1 MNTRSNRMQIFSDN
15 LSDLNI
21 MVLSWKEKNEVV
33 GFIPTMGNLH
43 EGHLSLIRK
52 IKEFGA
58 TKTIVSIYVNPK
70 QFGPGEDYAKY
81 PRTLDG
87 DIKLL
92 EKVNVDCV
100 FCPSDKEIYPPNV
113 ESQVMINKLDLM
125 DELCGKY
132 RPGHFDGVLLV
143 VNRLLSIIQPNIA
156 IFGQKDY
163 QQYVLIKNMVRQLF
177 IPTEILMAPII
188 RENDGLAMS
197 SRNSYLNSNQRS
209 KAIHLYKSLIS
220 ARKKI
225 RENKIDCKS
234 ILRTEIERLN
244 KIGLSVDYLEI
255 RTSDDLSSVKEYK
268 KKNDEYVLLGA
279 VKLGKT
285 RLIDNIIL

>member
-225 RENKIDCKS
+225 RENKIDYKS

-279 VKLGKT
+279 IKLGKT

>member
-1 MNTRSNRMQIFSDN
+1 MNTRSNRMHIFSDN
-15 LSDLNI
+15 LSDLKLL
-21 MVLSWKEKNEVV
+21 VLSWKEKSEIV

-52 IKEFGA
+52 IKELGA

-81 PRTLDG
+81 PRTLDK

-92 EKVNVDCV
+92 EKLNVDCV

-113 ESQVMINKLDLM
+113 ESQLMINKLGLM
-125 DELCGKY
+125 YELCGKY

-143 VNRLLSIIQPNIA
+143 VSRLLNIIEPNIA

-163 QQYVLIKNMVRQLF
+163 QQYVLIKNMVQQLL

-197 SRNSYLNSNQRS
+197 SRNSYLSSNQRS
-209 KAIHLYKSLIS
+209 KALHLYNSLIS
-220 ARKKI
+220 TRKKI
-225 RENKIDCKS
+225 RENKKDYKS
-234 ILRTEIERLN
+234 IIRSEIERLN

-255 RTSDDLSSVKEYK
+255 RTSDDLASVKEYK

-279 VKLGKT
+279 IKLGKT

>member
-15 LSDLNI
+15 LSDLKV

-81 PRTLDG
+81 PRTLNG

-92 EKVNVDCV
+92 EKLNVDCL

-113 ESQVMINKLDLM
+113 KSHVMINKLDLM

-163 QQYVLIKNMVRQLF
+163 QQYVLIKNMVRQLL

-188 RENDGLAMS
+188 REKDGLAMS
-197 SRNSYLNSNQRS
+197 SRNSYLNSKQRS
-209 KAIHLYKSLIS
+209 KAIHLYNSLIS
-220 ARKKI
+220 TRKKI
-225 RENKIDCKS
+225 REKKIDCKS

-244 KIGLSVDYLEI
+244 RIGLSVDYLEI
-255 RTSDDLSSVKEYK
+255 RTSDDLSSIKEYI
-268 KKNDEYVLLGA
+268 KKNGEYVLLGA
-279 VKLGKT
+279 IKLGKT